1 VVHFGICFL
10 WSSSDEPN
18 VKARSIP
25 VSMDG
30 SPKVWFYALRDIDI
44 GEELTYDYGDHF
56 WGIND
61 QQV

>member
-1 VVHFGICFL
+1 
-10 WSSSDEPN
+10 
-18 VKARSIP
+18 
-25 VSMDG
+25 MDG